1 MVLCCW
7 LDVVEVVPLAREQE
21 VAQVCVGAWHA
32 LQPLLAIEGTAGTVL
47 YMIPNEGMGG
57 IQLSLLTYILG
68 FLLFARRVGKFDMY
82 ILGTYGWD
90 VFLSQTNRAMYQSPF
105 AIRNIFLSPKLYNVS
120 LSLSLGRA
128 ARFRP

>member
-1 MVLCCW
+1 
-7 LDVVEVVPLAREQE
+7 
-21 VAQVCVGAWHA
+21 
-32 LQPLLAIEGTAGTVL
+32 
-47 YMIPNEGMGG
+47 MIPNEGMGG

-105 AIRNIFLSPKLYNVS
+105 AIRNIFFSPKLYNVS
-120 LSLSLGRA
+120 LSLSLS
-128 ARFRP
+128 P